1 MPLDSSDT
9 LSYPGAQTIV
19 LGAAGDRQVAG
30 DRIHLTDAE
39 LAVLELLWQR
49 GRQSIRQLTAQLYPG
64 QSVSDYAT
72 VQKLLERL
80 EHKDCVARDRARVP
94 HVFEAAIR
102 REALIDDRLR
112 EIADRLCEGSMV
124 PVLAQL
130 VRNKSLSKKDRD
142 ELRKLLDQAPLPSS
156 ARKRP

>member
-1 MPLDSSDT
+1 VSS
-9 LSYPGAQTIV
+9 
-19 LGAAGDRQVAG
+19 

-39 LAVLELLWQR
+39 FSVLELLWQC
-49 GRQSIRQLTAQLYPG
+49 GRQNTRQLTAQLYPG

-80 EHKDCVARDRARVP
+80 ENKECVARDRARVP
-94 HVFEAAIR
+94 HVFDAAIR

-112 EIADRLCEGSMV
+112 DIADRLCEGSMV

-142 ELRKLLDQAPLPSS
+142 ELRKLLDSAPPPSA
-156 ARKRP
+156 ARKRL

>member
-1 MPLDSSDT
+1 MSP
-9 LSYPGAQTIV
+9 A
-19 LGAAGDRQVAG
+19 
-30 DRIHLTDAE
+30 RIHLTDAE
-39 LAVLELLWQR
+39 FAVLELLWQR
-49 GRQSIRQLTAQLYPG
+49 GRQSIRQLMAQLYPG

-130 VRNKSLSKKDRD
+130 VRNKALSKKDRD
-142 ELRKLLDQAPLPSS
+142 ELRRLLDQAPLPSS